1 MCSHINMWC
10 GFLLFTLISSVDLL
24 LILFPRTSCRAFPSV
39 IPSSLLLSP
48 PSLPP
53 ALSLFLSDQVGL
65 IRWFSVQGNRRLIR
79 ATSLRRRTTFSPFP
93 EPFNDHGE
101 VGPWEPFLSVIC
113 FIALGQDHCRIVTEP
128 ILHSL
133 QCWNSEVLWEQK
145 SSRDDLFWT
154 QCSSPQHRFMTWA
167 SFPSSFFRYL

>member
-1 MCSHINMWC
+1 MCAHINMWC

-24 LILFPRTSCRAFPSV
+24 LILFPPTSCGAFPSV
-39 IPSSLLLSP
+39 IPSSLPLSP

-101 VGPWEPFLSVIC
+101 VGPWEPFLSRDCYLLYSSGAGPLQDSNRTHLAQFTMLKLWSSVGTNVQQGCSVLKAVLLPTARLHDMGIFS
-113 FIALGQDHCRIVTEP
+113 FIFL
-128 ILHSL
+128 
-133 QCWNSEVLWEQK
+133 
-145 SSRDDLFWT
+145 
-154 QCSSPQHRFMTWA
+154 
-167 SFPSSFFRYL
+167 